1 MSLGRPV
8 LAASASMQRFILVG
22 LPTQWVI
29 VWLVVGAVVGALTAA
44 VFVRRQRRVTRREHL
59 VQLRRREAAIDRLKT
74 TLKEHADRLRH
85 QDTELRELGLVRR
98 ERVTL
103 GGDLDQA
110 RRTVAELQHSIDST
124 RAAARETE
132 LRLGMSLE
140 SERQDAAARRAG
152 AAADLAAAQESALS
166 LRGELAAARESATRI
181 TSRLEADLAA
191 TRALLERTAD
201 DLHTDRAAS
210 AEGRADLARRVTL
223 LEDERI
229 RLEQEL
235 SRERRESAEKQQS
248 LRSFV
253 STLRE
258 QYALACTERDAAS
271 REAELRRSQADD
283 IGRALDA
290 AYEEFGR
297 RLDEEHS
304 DAVHVL
310 TKVWDYVH
318 NYPRLRERPVSL
330 GDAQL
335 ADAPPVDEPADE
347 PPFPPPPPAAAPA
360 PAPPP
365 PAAAAPASP
374 LGVASADVER
384 DVSAPPAR
392 GLADAPRT
400 SGGREYDIEEALADS
415 MPHPERQPGL
425 PPNSTRVRRP
435 ISAMRRENDVL
446 VICDDGSVWSKRPT
460 GWVQETAVPGSE
472 VEHGS
477 ESNPPASGG
486 ETARDELV

>member
-1 MSLGRPV
+1 M
-8 LAASASMQRFILVG
+8 G
-22 LPTQWVI
+22 LTTPWVI
-29 VWLVVGAVVGALTAA
+29 LWLAVGAVLGALAA
-44 VFVRRQRRVTRREHL
+44 ALFVRRQRRVTRREHV
-59 VQLRRREAAIDRLKT
+59 VQLRRREAAIDRLKN

-85 QDTELRELGLVRR
+85 QDDELRELGLVRR

-110 RRTVAELQHSIDST
+110 RRTVADLQHSIDST

-132 LRLGMSLE
+132 LRLSMSLE
-140 SERQDAAARRAG
+140 SERQDAASRRSV
-152 AAADLAAAQESALS
+152 AAADLTAAQESALS
-166 LRGELAAARESATRI
+166 LRAELAAARESATRI

-201 DLHTDRAAS
+201 DLHTDRATS
-210 AEGRADLARRVTL
+210 AEARTDLARRVTQ

-283 IGRALDA
+283 IARALDA
-290 AYEEFGR
+290 AYAEFGR

-304 DAVHVL
+304 DAVSVL
-310 TKVWDYVH
+310 SKVWDYVH

-330 GDAQL
+330 GDVPL
-335 ADAPPVDEPADE
+335 ADAPPDDEPVDEPPYS
-347 PPFPPPPPAAAPA
+347 PPSASAAPA
-360 PAPPP
+360 PPAAPEPSPMDVEAPPLG
-365 PAAAAPASP
+365 AAPA
-374 LGVASADVER
+374 DMER
-384 DVSAPPAR
+384 DVSAAPAR

-415 MPHPERQPGL
+415 MPHPDRQPGL

-435 ISAMRRENDVL
+435 VSAMRRENDVL
-446 VICDDGSVWSKRPT
+446 VICDDGSVWSKQPT
-460 GWVQETAVPGSE
+460 GWVQESAVPGSE
-472 VEHGS
+472 IERGPTS
-477 ESNPPASGG
+477 TPGGTGG
-486 ETARDELV
+486 EPERGEII

>member
-1 MSLGRPV
+1 M
-8 LAASASMQRFILVG
+8 G

-29 VWLVVGAVVGALTAA
+29 VWLVVGAVVGALTAGLL
-44 VFVRRQRRVTRREHL
+44 VRRQRRVTRREHV
-59 VQLRRREAAIDRLKT
+59 VQLRRREAAIDRLKN

-85 QDTELRELGLVRR
+85 QDDELRELGLVRR

-103 GGDLDQA
+103 GGDLDHA
-110 RRTVAELQHSIDST
+110 RRTIAELQHSIDST

-132 LRLGMSLE
+132 LRLATSLE

-152 AAADLAAAQESALS
+152 AAADLTAAQESALS
-166 LRGELAAARESATRI
+166 LRAELAAARESAVRI

-191 TRALLERTAD
+191 TRALLERTGD

-210 AEGRADLARRVTL
+210 AEARADLARRVTV

-271 REAELRRSQADD
+271 REAELRRSQADA
-283 IGRALDA
+283 IARELDA
-290 AYEEFGR
+290 AYAEFGR

-304 DAVHVL
+304 EAVTVL
-310 TKVWDYVH
+310 SRVWDYVH

-330 GDAQL
+330 GDAPL

-347 PPFPPPPPAAAPA
+347 PPFPPAPPAAAPA
-360 PAPPP
+360 PAPP
-365 PAAAAPASP
+365 ADAAPASP
-374 LGVASADVER
+374 LGTAPPDVER

-392 GLADAPRT
+392 GLADVPRT

-415 MPHPERQPGL
+415 TPHPERQPGL

-477 ESNPPASGG
+477 ASNPTASGG
-486 ETARDELV
+486 EPARDELP

>member
-1 MSLGRPV
+1 M
-8 LAASASMQRFILVG
+8 G
-22 LPTQWVI
+22 LPTPWVI
-29 VWLVVGAVVGALTAA
+29 VWLVAGAVVGALAAA
-44 VFVRRQRRVTRREHL
+44 VFVRRQRRVTRREHV
-59 VQLRRREAAIDRLKT
+59 VQLRRREAAIDRLKN

-85 QDTELRELGLVRR
+85 QDDELRELGLVRR

-110 RRTVAELQHSIDST
+110 RRTIAELQHSIDST

-132 LRLGMSLE
+132 LRLSMSLE
-140 SERQDAAARRAG
+140 NERQDAASRRAA
-152 AAADLAAAQESALS
+152 AAADLTAAQESALS
-166 LRGELAAARESATRI
+166 LRSELAAARESAARI

-210 AEGRADLARRVTL
+210 ADARADLARRVTL

-283 IGRALDA
+283 IARALDA

-304 DAVHVL
+304 EAVTVL
-310 TKVWDYVH
+310 SKVWDYVH
-318 NYPRLRERPVSL
+318 NYPRLRDRPVSL
-330 GDAQL
+330 GDAPL
-335 ADAPPVDEPADE
+335 ADAPPVYEPADE
-347 PPFPPPPPAAAPA
+347 PPYPPAPPAPAAPAPPQPPPPPAD
-360 PAPPP
+360 
-365 PAAAAPASP
+365 AAPASP
-374 LGVASADVER
+374 LGAAPADLER

-415 MPHPERQPGL
+415 TPHPERQPGL

-477 ESNPPASGG
+477 APDPGASGG
-486 ETARDELV
+486 EPAPDELT